1 MKIIIEFSLQ
11 FSRFSSLTEFSF
23 LGFLLSSLLCFRP
36 LKEHTNRETF
46 VLAAGLL
53 TRRRDRQLLPIL
65 LLLLRLLL
73 LPHPPAMTVLRLA
86 AAVAAA
92 VAACTVGDTGTVA
105 AAPRL

>member
-1 MKIIIEFSLQ
+1 MEIIIEFSLQ

-53 TRRRDRQLLPIL
+53 TRRRDRQLL
-65 LLLLRLLL
+65 LRLLL